1 MYLKESADSKYNN
14 EMESKMIRKVFKL
27 SVISSMVVGFLTA
40 CQLTSSTK
48 SDVPLPEPMFKE
60 ATTDFPRAEKNLRQ
74 WDTPVVADLDQDG
87 YPDLLMNDHG
97 FSLRV
102 MWNNKG
108 KYSKPYDLIMGDMH
122 GVSVA
127 DFDKDGN
134 QEIIISRGGGS
145 GSNARNSIIYRVDKK
160 RNFTVVPDFKEPLAF
175 MRGRTVK
182 FTDADNDGDLDLL
195 NFAFPSN
202 EMIKKSQS
210 ENYIYENNGKELTL
224 NNVLPAF
231 VKADGQKTLLTDFN
245 GDNVIDLLVYGHDYV
260 RAFQGEGD
268 LTFKQ
273 VTDNVLPTK
282 YRHVNGIAEIDYDND
297 GDFDIVMTRG
307 YEFVAGE
314 TFFNEQTKTLGFY
327 AKRGKFTFDGLKVGD
342 VMNIENLQSQ
352 WPNKALY
359 LGESAY
365 EYMYPGET
373 HSGRDVRLVNS
384 DTLGF
389 PDTTEKKGTYLGY
402 VGNQEWR
409 LVVNMFS
416 PSSGVLHGVESYP
429 AYDHKPGLSDILL
442 ENINGKYVDVSVKA
456 GFIAAENNMAIAIA
470 DVDNNG
476 FQDVV
481 IAKRGNIVTKNES
494 VVYLNTGKKTFE
506 ENVITGLI
514 STELGARGM
523 GIEPVDYNKD
533 GRVDFVQGN
542 ERGKW
547 HLFKNTF
554 DTAAKNNFVTVNVGT
569 LAQDK
574 VSALGALVNIEAC
587 GNSQVKRV
595 GSSGATYSLSFDQNV
610 HFGLGQCQEVSKVTV
625 TWSNNVTQQAKAV
638 KANTIL
644 NIGQFN

>member
-1 MYLKESADSKYNN
+1 
-14 EMESKMIRKVFKL
+14 MIRKAFKL
-27 SVISSMVVGFLTA
+27 SVISSMVVGFLTG

-48 SDVPLPEPMFKE
+48 SDASLLPVPMFKE
-60 ATTDFPRAEKNLRQ
+60 VTNDFPRAEKNLRQ

-108 KYSKPYDLIMGDMH
+108 NYSKPYDLIMGDMH
-122 GVSVA
+122 GISVA

-145 GSNARNSIIYRVDKK
+145 GSNARNSIIYRVNKNRK
-160 RNFTVVPDFKEPLAF
+160 FTVVPDFKEPLAF

-195 NFAFPSN
+195 NFAFPSK
-202 EMIKKSQS
+202 EMIQKDKSES
-210 ENYIYENNGKELTL
+210 YIYENNGTELIL
-224 NNVLPAF
+224 NNVLPTF

-245 GDNVIDLLVYGHDYV
+245 GDNVIDLLIYGHDYV
-260 RAFQGEGD
+260 RAFQGQGD

-273 VTDNVLPTK
+273 VTKSVLPTK
-282 YRHVNGIAEIDYDND
+282 YRDVNGIAEIDYDND

-307 YEFVAGE
+307 HEFVAGE

-327 AKRGKFTFDGLKVGD
+327 TKRGKFTFDGLKVGD

-416 PSSGVLHGVESYP
+416 PSSGILHGVESYP

-442 ENINGKYVDVSVKA
+442 ENVNGKYVDVSVKA
-456 GFIAAENNMAIAIA
+456 GLVTAENNMAIAIA

-476 FQDVV
+476 FQDIV
-481 IAKRGNIVTKNES
+481 IAQRGNIVTKNES

-554 DTAAKNNFVTVNVGT
+554 DIAAKHNFVTVNVGT

-625 TWSNNVTQQAKAV
+625 TWSNNVTQQAKAI